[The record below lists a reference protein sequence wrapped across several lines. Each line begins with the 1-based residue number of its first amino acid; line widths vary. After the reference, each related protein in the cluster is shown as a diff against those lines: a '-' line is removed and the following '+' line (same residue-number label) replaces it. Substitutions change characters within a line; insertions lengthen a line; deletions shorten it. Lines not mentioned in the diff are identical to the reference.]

1 MHLCHYAYIIYAR
14 DEDLMRHLNYNH
26 LLYFWTVAREG
37 SIAKA
42 SESLHITPQTISG
55 QLKLLED
62 SVGEPLFRRVGRGLA
77 LTETGQVVSLYADEI
92 FSLGAELT
100 QRVQNKM
107 TGITGLPAELT
118 VGVVNAIPKL
128 IAFQTLAPALALDER
143 IRIICKEGAL
153 DQLLGDL
160 AIHRL
165 DLVISDRQIPA
176 GLNVKAYNHKL
187 GDSHI
192 SFFAQKRMAAK
203 YARNFPESL
212 DGAPMLLPLK
222 TSEMRR
228 SMEDWFDEIGVVPN
242 IVGEFEDSAL
252 LKAFGEAGIGIY
264 PAPSAISEPIQQMYH
279 SKNIG
284 TVEQVT
290 ESYYAI
296 SPERKLKHPGV
307 LKITEDARLRL
318 FS

>member
-1 MHLCHYAYIIYAR
+1 MALSVHNYPR
-14 DEDLMRHLNYNH
+14 DNNLMRHLSYNH
-26 LLYFWTVAREG
+26 LLYFWTVANEG

-42 SESLHITPQTISG
+42 SETLHITPQTISG

-62 SVGEPLFRRVGRGLA
+62 AVGEALFRRVGRGLV
-77 LTETGQVVSLYADEI
+77 LTETGQVVNLYADEI

-100 QRVQNKM
+100 QRVRSK
-107 TGITGLPAELT
+107 ITGLPAEMN
-118 VGVVNAIPKL
+118 VGIVNAIPKL
-128 IAFQTLAPALALDER
+128 IAFQTLAPALELDER
-143 IRIICKEGAL
+143 IRIICKEGEL

-160 AIHRL
+160 AVHRL

-192 SFFAQKRMAAK
+192 SFFAQKRIATK

-212 DGAPMLLPLK
+212 DGAPMLLPIR
-222 TSEMRR
+222 TNEMRR
-228 SMEDWFDEIGVVPN
+228 SMEDWFDEIGIVPDV
-242 IVGEFEDSAL
+242 IAEFDDSAL
-252 LKAFGEAGIGIY
+252 LKAFGEAGIGVF
-264 PAPSAISEPIQQMYH
+264 PAPSAITEQIQQMYH
-279 SKNIG
+279 SKCIG
-284 TVEQVT
+284 TVEHVT

-307 LKITEDARLRL
+307 LKITEDARTRL